1 MDEGAD
7 EDSVSMPHQIY
18 TPTGGRPGEAGGDV
32 DHPPGASVDSTH
44 FDERSP
50 NPLYNATDDLHFPI
64 NAELKMSFESDY
76 FGQTPEGAVG
86 AGYVPTSLVAP
97 PRNSINSWWR
107 NLDLGMHERNFAE
120 AKESLEIKLGWDTV
134 VPQFYGH
141 FIGPPP
147 VFWGL

>member
-1 MDEGAD
+1 MYVFNFFPFDFSTSQPPNILFSYKAQVDEGAD

-50 NPLYNATDDLHFPI
+50 NPLYNATEDLHFPV

-76 FGQTPEGAVG
+76 FGQTPEGPG
-86 AGYVPTSLVAP
+86 AGAGVGYVPTSLVP
-97 PRNSINSWWR
+97 PGGSINSW
-107 NLDLGMHERNFAE
+107 
-120 AKESLEIKLGWDTV
+120 
-134 VPQFYGH
+134 
-141 FIGPPP
+141 
-147 VFWGL
+147 

>member
-32 DHPPGASVDSTH
+32 DHPAGASVGSTH

-86 AGYVPTSLVAP
+86 VGYVPTSLVAP
-97 PRNSINSWWR
+97 PRNSINS
-107 NLDLGMHERNFAE
+107 
-120 AKESLEIKLGWDTV
+120 
-134 VPQFYGH
+134 
-141 FIGPPP
+141 
-147 VFWGL
+147 